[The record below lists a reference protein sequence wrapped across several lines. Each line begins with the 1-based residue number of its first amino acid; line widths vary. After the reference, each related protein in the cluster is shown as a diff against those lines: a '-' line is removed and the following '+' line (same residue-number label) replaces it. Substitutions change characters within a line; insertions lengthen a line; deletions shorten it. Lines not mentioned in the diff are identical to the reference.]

1 MTDLVDV
8 VLEDAEWAPFGLE
21 EIAARACAATFA
33 HLGLPARGYEIALLA
48 CDDARIAGLNSEF
61 RGKDGAT
68 NVLSWPAF
76 DLAPPEPGARP
87 DPPPP
92 PCPDDPESLG
102 DMALARETCL
112 REAALQGKPVAD
124 HLAHLIVH
132 GCLHLLGYDHVTQK
146 DAEVMEALEI
156 AILAKLGVPDP
167 Y

>member
-8 VLEDAEWAPFGLE
+8 VLEDGEWARLDIE
-21 EIAARACAATFA
+21 AIAGRACAAVLD
-33 HLGLPARGYEIALLA
+33 HLGLPAQGYEIVVLA
-48 CDDARIAGLNSEF
+48 CDDARIAGLNSDF

-76 DLAPPEPGARP
+76 DLAAAAPGADP
-87 DPPPP
+87 KAPPPP
-92 PCPDDPESLG
+92 NPADPESLG

-112 REAALQGKPVAD
+112 REATQQGKPIPD
-124 HLAHLIVH
+124 HLTHLIVH
-132 GCLHLLGYDHVTQK
+132 GCLHLLGYDHVMEK
-146 DAEVMEALEI
+146 DAGLMEAHEV